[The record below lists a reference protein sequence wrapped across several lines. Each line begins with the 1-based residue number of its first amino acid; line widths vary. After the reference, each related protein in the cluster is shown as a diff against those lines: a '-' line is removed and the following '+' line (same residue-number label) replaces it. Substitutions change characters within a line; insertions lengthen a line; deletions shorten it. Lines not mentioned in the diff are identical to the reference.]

1 MSTYKVEERGVI
13 QPCPACGQKNRTP
26 FERLNQAG
34 TCGKCQQTLPAV
46 AVPLA
51 IEQAAHFDRLVSAS
65 PLPVLVDF
73 WASWCGPCRMVAPEL
88 EKIAA
93 ARAGEYVVAK
103 VDTEALPTLAQRL
116 GVQSL
121 PTLAVFVGGREVGR
135 TAGARPASAI
145 EEFVRQ
151 AATGARGT

>member
-1 MSTYKVEERGVI
+1 VSTLSIDDRGVI

-26 FERLNQAG
+26 FERLNETG
-34 TCGKCQQTLPAV
+34 TCGKCKQPLPPVSA
-46 AVPLA
+46 PLA
-51 IEQAAHFDRLVSAS
+51 IQQETHFDRLISAS
-65 PLPVLVDF
+65 PQPVLVDF
-73 WASWCGPCRMVAPEL
+73 WAAWCGPCRMVAPEL

-93 ARAGEYVVAK
+93 AHAGEFVVAK
-103 VDTEALPTLAQRL
+103 VDTEALPSLAQRL

-121 PTLAVFVGGREVGR
+121 PTLAVFVRGREAGR

-151 AATGARGT
+151 ATER